1 MATEYSKDLSYYADD
16 RNKFIDIHTSIKVAI
31 ESFLATELF
40 KGDFSRIQY
49 SNQNICFRKRV
60 ENVDSSEKDMDN
72 IKPINLNLPFASFFQ
87 SSDFDDDDRP
97 ASIQAAQSI
106 DGEYIESLGRR
117 LRSTAVKATYKATAF
132 FARRDDIRMAH
143 QLLYWEKTPKAPIW
157 IYNIVLW
164 QGHKLA
170 IPCFITI
177 ESVGS
182 HTDYQETDWLEKSR
196 IFPLDIE
203 MTVRTYEILIPNV
216 RKIIDLPVR
225 WGNKYSSETFD
236 SDSDD
241 NIYITQ
247 EAILVWAN
255 KKWDFNTD
263 VKNIDTS
270 STEVQ
275 ANAAKYFS
283 DKQYTQSQLEEM
295 CGHLPNYQTNDII
308 EGYWSETEE
317 VSINKIKVSG
327 STDTTVTI
335 DCRIKPADY
344 KYFSNIAFYI
354 PGHDDIIGTDP
365 RQTTYTIT
373 GLYPN
378 STYDIKVVTT
388 GSTGVKTTYSLSA
401 STLDSEK
408 NEAPSKEKVFKKGNS
423 LVGMKF

>member
-16 RNKFIDIHTSIKVAI
+16 RNKFIDIHTSIKIAI

-60 ENVDSSEKDMDN
+60 ENIDSSEKDMEH
-72 IKPINLNLPFASFFQ
+72 IKPINLGLPFASFFQ
-87 SSDFDDDDRP
+87 TSDFDDDDRP

-117 LRSTAVKATYKATAF
+117 LRSTAVKVTYKATAF
-132 FARRDDIRMAH
+132 FARRDDMRMAH

-157 IYNIVLW
+157 IYNVVLW

-177 ESVGS
+177 ENIGS
-182 HTDYQETDWLEKSR
+182 HTEYQETDWLEKSR

-216 RKIIDLPVR
+216 KKIINLPVR
-225 WGNKYSSETFD
+225 WGNKYSPETFD
-236 SDSDD
+236 SESDE

-255 KKWDFNTD
+255 KKWGLLN
-263 VKNIDTS
+263 DTS
-270 STEVQ
+270 SVDATSEDVKI
-275 ANAAKYFS
+275 NAAKYFS
-283 DKQYTQSQLEEM
+283 DKQYTQKQLEDM
-295 CGHLPNYQTNDII
+295 CGKLPNYQTNDII

-317 VSINKIKVSG
+317 VSINKIKVDAV
-327 STDTTVTI
+327 TDSSITI
-335 DCRIKPADY
+335 DCRIKPSDY
-344 KYFSNIAFYI
+344 KYFSNITFYV
-354 PGHDDIIGTDP
+354 PGHDEIIGTDP

-373 GLYPN
+373 GLCAN
-378 STYDIKVVTT
+378 STYDIKAVTT
-388 GSTGVKTTYSLSA
+388 GTTGVKTTYSLSI
-401 STLDSEK
+401 STLDSET
-408 NEAPSKEKVFKKGNS
+408 N
-423 LVGMKF
+423 